1 MKAELARNILLDYV
15 FGNMNINVIKE
26 KYVSKE
32 EQDELTRKLLAES
45 LVSDAIQEGYIALG
59 KQMNLEQTE
68 QKTDNESDIDISDDY
83 EER

>member
-45 LVSDAIQEGYIALG
+45 LVSDAIQRWP
-59 KQMNLEQTE
+59 
-68 QKTDNESDIDISDDY
+68 D
-83 EER
+83 